1 MQINQS
7 VNQSVS
13 QTTLQTLETALQT
26 CMLADK
32 HALRRKLRDVADLI
46 KLADE
51 NARLKSQRLLGEIA
65 QKVRTSQQ
73 KYAARLASLPKP
85 EYPLEL
91 PVSARRDEIAAAIS
105 KNQVVIVCGETGSGK
120 TTQLPKICL
129 ELGRGV
135 AGFIGHTQPR
145 RIAAR
150 SVASRI
156 AQELNSPLG
165 EVVGYKVRFNDKI
178 TEGSYVKLMTDGIL
192 LAETQGDKFLNAYD
206 TIIIDEAHERSLN
219 IDFLLGYLKQL
230 LPKRP
235 DLKVIVTSATIDA
248 TRFSSHFSAQTSVG
262 VIKAAPVIE
271 VSGRT
276 YPVEIRY
283 RPLGSAGFRAKE
295 SAQAENAQFDLDEET
310 DTTLD
315 NIPAGSIL
323 GITKKAKTESR
334 WLEEDDEEEAIEEAI
349 MDAADDL
356 LRQGDGD
363 ILVFL
368 PGEREIRDVAE
379 HLRKYQGRSTKLK
392 HIEVLPLFA
401 RLSIEDQQKIFKPH
415 SARRIVLAT
424 NVAET
429 SLTVPGIKYVIDA
442 GLARMNRYSVRAK
455 VEQLQIEKI
464 SQAAAKQR
472 AGRCG
477 RVSNGICV
485 RLYSEQDF
493 DGRPEFT
500 EPEILRSSLASVIL
514 RMAALR
520 LGDIGDFPFIESPSS
535 RLIADGYLL
544 LQELG
549 AVDSNRQITEIGLQL
564 AKLPLD
570 PRVGRMI
577 LAAKRENCLSEILVI
592 ASVLSMQDP
601 RERPMDK
608 REAADNAHAKFIG
621 EGSDFM
627 SYLKIWDFYDSALK
641 TKKSNKDLLNI
652 CHANFLS
659 FLRLKEWR
667 ELHGQILQIVEELG
681 FLIPSPFK
689 GEGKDGGKNLAHISK
704 TSPSRPISPSPQPL
718 SHQGR
723 GVLSSSPQQR
733 KTPYPL
739 VGEGVHVLES
749 AKEATFEQIHKS
761 LLAGLL
767 GNIGFKDGDN
777 DSYAGARGIRFFVAP
792 GSGLKKIRPKWVIAA
807 ELVDTSKLYARCV
820 AKIEPDWIE
829 PLARGLTE
837 STYSDPRWDRK
848 MGMVNAWERVSLYG
862 LTIIPK
868 RRVHYGP
875 INPTES
881 REIFIREALALGEL
895 DTKARFYVENE
906 RLIAEVEELE
916 HKARRQDVLVDE
928 HQLFAFYD
936 SKVPADITNAASFE
950 QWREGAEKLNPRLLY
965 LTRDDLMR
973 HGADAITA
981 VQFPETLLLRQFGRS
996 DALVANHS
1004 KGNRDEGVAPTNV
1017 LISLKYRFEPS
1028 HILDGVTAAVPLALL
1043 NQLDPTP
1050 TEWLV
1055 PGMLREKL
1063 TYLIKA
1069 LPKAFRRVCVP
1080 VPEFVTGFLDE
1091 ISNPTSSFRRKS
1103 ESSDL
1108 TTTTLDSDFR
1118 RNDGKGDD
1126 EWQNL
1131 PLLETLAAYIQHKTT
1146 LKISKDDWVL
1156 AEMPVHH
1163 LMNFSIVDDAGRELA
1178 MGRDWRALQKQ
1189 LGQAAQLTFRN
1200 TSPDIEKTGLKQWD
1214 FGDLPQTLS
1223 FERDSLKVTGYPALE
1238 DNIDA
1243 VSVKLFDTAREAE
1256 ISHRQGV
1263 CRLMRFE
1270 LQAQIK
1276 QLEKGLPNFNQ
1287 YALAFRSII
1296 SPDDLREDM
1305 LTAIA
1310 DRAFIGEDDLPRT
1323 NADFMKLKARARTRL
1338 PAVSEAI
1345 ARQAQAI
1352 ATEYQL
1358 LAAKQAQMPAT
1369 VNRLKRDVESQTQLL
1384 VYKNCFT
1391 QTPWEYLQN
1400 IPRYLKA
1407 LRLRI
1412 EKQPANPERDGKN
1425 AASVGALWQ
1434 KWQDKINQLQTAGSL
1449 ILPALQDYRWLI
1461 EELRVSLFAQELKT
1475 PFPVSIKRLEK
1486 TWAEINH

>member
-1 MQINQS
+1 MSLPFNY
-7 VNQSVS
+7 S
-13 QTTLQTLETALQT
+13 QFQTALQT
-26 CMLADK
+26 CLLADK
-32 HALRRKLRDVADLI
+32 YALRRKARDVEDLY
-46 KLADE
+46 KQKDE
-51 NARLKSQRLLGEIA
+51 KSVQKAQRLINEIA
-65 QKVRTSQQ
+65 QKVGLSQA
-73 KYAARLASLPKP
+73 KYAARLANLPKP

-91 PVSARRDEIAAAIS
+91 PVSSRRDEISDAI
-105 KNQVVIVCGETGSGK
+105 KHNQVVIVCGETGSGK

-135 AGFIGHTQPR
+135 AGLIGHTQPR

-178 TEGSYVKLMTDGIL
+178 TDSSYVKLMTDGIL

-248 TRFSSHFSAQTSVG
+248 ARFSSHFTTQTSVG
-262 VIKAAPVIE
+262 IIQAAPVIE
-271 VSGRT
+271 VSGRM

-283 RPLGSAGFRAKE
+283 RPLGKAGFRAKE
-295 SAQAENAQFDLDEET
+295 TAQAENAQFDLDEDT
-310 DTTLD
+310 DLSFE
-315 NIPAGSIL
+315 NISDRNIL
-323 GITKKAKTESR
+323 GIAHKAKTEAR
-334 WLEEDDEEEAIEEAI
+334 WRTAKDWIAEDDEEEAIEEAI

-379 HLRKYQGRSTKLK
+379 HLRKYQGRSAKLK

-442 GLARMNRYSVRAK
+442 GLARMNRYSIRAK
-455 VEQLQIEKI
+455 VAQLQIEKI

-514 RMAALR
+514 RMAALK
-520 LGDIGDFPFIESPSS
+520 LGDVTAFPFIEAPSA
-535 RLIADGYLL
+535 RLITDGYLL

-549 AVDSNRQITEIGLQL
+549 AVDSKRHITETGLQL
-564 AKLPLD
+564 AKLPLE

-577 LAAKRENCLSEILVI
+577 LAAKRENCLNEILII

-608 REAADNAHAKFIG
+608 REAADNAHAKFIV

-627 SYLKIWDFYDSALK
+627 SYLKIWDFYDNALK

-667 ELHGQILQIVEELG
+667 ELHGQIKQIVEELELK
-681 FLIPSPFK
+681 FNS
-689 GEGKDGGKNLAHISK
+689 EA
-704 TSPSRPISPSPQPL
+704 
-718 SHQGR
+718 
-723 GVLSSSPQQR
+723 
-733 KTPYPL
+733 
-739 VGEGVHVLES
+739 
-749 AKEATFEQIHKS
+749 AKPDDIHKA

-792 GSGLKKIRPKWVIAA
+792 GSGLKKTRPKWVIAA
-807 ELVDTSKLYARCV
+807 ELVDTSKLYARVV

-837 STYSDPRWDRK
+837 SAYSDPRWDRK

-875 INPTES
+875 INPIEA
-881 REIFIREALALGEL
+881 REIFIREALANGDF
-895 DTKARFYVENE
+895 DTKSAFFGANE

-928 HQLFAFYD
+928 HKLFAFYD
-936 SKVPADITNAASFE
+936 AKIPADITNAASFE
-950 QWREGAEKLNPRLLY
+950 AWREGAEKLNPTLLY

-973 HGADAITA
+973 HGADTITA
-981 VQFPETLLLRQFGRS
+981 VQFPEKMTLNAVGEKQM
-996 DALVANHS
+996 V
-1004 KGNRDEGVAPTNV
+1004 EIP
-1017 LISLKYRFEPS
+1017 LKYRFEPG
-1028 HILDGVTAAVPLALL
+1028 HVLDGVTATIPLALL
-1043 NQLDPTP
+1043 NQLDFTP
-1050 TEWLV
+1050 TDWLV

-1063 TYLIKA
+1063 TYLVKA
-1069 LPKAFRRVCVP
+1069 LPKTFRRVCVP
-1080 VPEFVTGFLDE
+1080 VPEFVTQFLGQINIGE
-1091 ISNPTSSFRRKS
+1091 IAIK
-1103 ESSDL
+1103 
-1108 TTTTLDSDFR
+1108 
-1118 RNDGKGDD
+1118 
-1126 EWQNL
+1126 QV
-1131 PLLETLAAYIQHKTT
+1131 LAEYIQRVTT
-1146 LKISKDDWVL
+1146 LKISVEDWL
-1156 AEMPVHH
+1156 EQTPAHL

-1178 MGRDWRALQKQ
+1178 LGRDWRILQKQ
-1189 LGQAAQLTFRN
+1189 LGSAAQLTFRN
-1200 TSPDIEKTGLKQWD
+1200 TSPDIEKTDLKQWD

-1223 FERDSLKVTGYPALE
+1223 FARDGLKVTGYPALE

-1243 VSVKLFDTAREAE
+1243 VSVRLFDTAQEAE
-1256 ISHRQGV
+1256 ANHRQGV

-1270 LQAQIK
+1270 LKEQMK

-1287 YALAFRSII
+1287 YALTFRNVM
-1296 SPDDLREDM
+1296 SPDDLRDDM

-1338 PAVSEAI
+1338 PAVTQSI
-1345 ARQAQAI
+1345 VRQVQAV
-1352 ATEYQL
+1352 ATEYQAL
-1358 LAAKQAQMPAT
+1358 INSQAKMPAT
-1369 VNRLKRDVESQTQLL
+1369 VNRLKKDIEQQVQLL

-1391 QTPWEYLQN
+1391 QTPWQHLSN

-1407 LRLRI
+1407 LNLRI
-1412 EKQPANPERDGKN
+1412 QKQPANPDRDGKN
-1425 AASVGALWQ
+1425 AASVGMLWQ
-1434 KWQDKINQLQTAGSL
+1434 KWQDKVVARQQTNLNITHDLAE
-1449 ILPALQDYRWLI
+1449 YRWLI

-1486 TWAEINH
+1486 TWADITR

>member
-1 MQINQS
+1 MNQPKANIPNLIN
-7 VNQSVS
+7 
-13 QTTLQTLETALQT
+13 ALAS
-26 CMLADK
+26 CMLADRY
-32 HALRRKLRDVADLI
+32 ALRRKLRDVADLQKI
-46 KLADE
+46 GDAQANGKA
-51 NARLKSQRLLGEIA
+51 QRLLGEVA
-65 QKVRTSQQ
+65 QKMRASQA
-73 KYAARLASLPKP
+73 KYAARLTNLPKP
-85 EYPLEL
+85 DYPLEL
-91 PVSARRDEIAAAIS
+91 PVSGKKDEIAAAIA
-105 KNQVVIVCGETGSGK
+105 KHQVVIICGETGSGK
-120 TTQLPKICL
+120 TTQIPKICL

-135 AGFIGHTQPR
+135 SGLIGHTQPR

-156 AQELNSPLG
+156 AQELHSTLG
-165 EVVGYKVRFNDKI
+165 EVVGYKVRFNDKLS
-178 TEGSYVKLMTDGIL
+178 ESSYVKLMTDGIL

-235 DLKVIVTSATIDA
+235 DLKIIVTSATIDA
-248 TRFSSHFSAQTSVG
+248 DRFSSHFNG
-262 VIKAAPVIE
+262 APVIE

-276 YPVEIRY
+276 FPVEIRY
-283 RPLGSAGFRAKE
+283 RPLGVAGFRAKE
-295 SAQAENAQFDLDEET
+295 SAEADNAQFDLDD
-310 DTTLD
+310 DTELTFE
-315 NIPAGSIL
+315 NISNRNIL
-323 GITKKAKTESR
+323 GIARKAKTEAR

-368 PGEREIRDVAE
+368 PGEREIRDVAD
-379 HLRKYQGRSTKLK
+379 HLRKYQGRSAKLK

-401 RLSIEDQQKIFKPH
+401 RLSIEDQQKIFKSH
-415 SARRIVLAT
+415 SLRRIVLAT

-442 GLARMNRYSVRAK
+442 GLARVNRYSSRAK

-493 DGRPEFT
+493 NGRPEFT

-520 LGDIGDFPFIESPSS
+520 LGDVAEFPFIEAPST

-549 AVDSNRQITEIGLQL
+549 AVDSRRQITETGLQL

-577 LAAKRENCLSEILVI
+577 LAAKREACLKEILII
-592 ASVLSMQDP
+592 ASVLSIQDP

-608 REAADNAHAKFIG
+608 REAADQAHAKFAG

-627 SYLKIWDFYDSALK
+627 SYLKLWDWFDAALN
-641 TKKSNKDLLNI
+641 TKKSNKDLLNQ
-652 CHANFLS
+652 CHSNFLS

-667 ELHGQILQIVEELG
+667 ELHGQLLEIVSEMD
-681 FLIPSPFK
+681 FK
-689 GEGKDGGKNLAHISK
+689 RNE
-704 TSPSRPISPSPQPL
+704 
-718 SHQGR
+718 
-723 GVLSSSPQQR
+723 
-733 KTPYPL
+733 
-739 VGEGVHVLES
+739 
-749 AKEATFEQIHKS
+749 KEANYEQIHKA

-767 GNIGFKDGDN
+767 GNIGFKDGESE
-777 DSYAGARGIRFFVAP
+777 SYAGARGIRFHIAP
-792 GSGLKKIRPKWVIAA
+792 GSTLKKTRPKWVIAA
-807 ELVDTSKLYARCV
+807 ELVDTTKLYARCV

-837 STYSDPRWDRK
+837 SHYSDPRWDRK

-875 INPTES
+875 LNPVES
-881 REIFIREALALGEL
+881 REIFIREALANGEF
-895 DTKARFYVENE
+895 DTRAPFFMANE

-928 HQLFAFYD
+928 HQLFSFYD
-936 SKVPADITNAASFE
+936 AKIPADIVNAASFE
-950 QWREGAEKLNPRLLY
+950 KWRTEAEKHNPKLLY

-981 VQFPETLLLRQFGRS
+981 VQFPEKILL
-996 DALVANHS
+996 DHV
-1004 KGNRDEGVAPTNV
+1004 ETP
-1017 LISLKYRFEPS
+1017 LKYRFEPG
-1028 HILDGVTAAVPLALL
+1028 HVLDGVTATIPLALL
-1043 NQLDPTP
+1043 NQLNPVQ

-1069 LPKAFRRVCVP
+1069 LPKTFRRVCVP
-1080 VPEFVTGFLDE
+1080 VPEFVTGFL
-1091 ISNPTSSFRRKS
+1091 
-1103 ESSDL
+1103 ESVDYQFS
-1108 TTTTLDSDFR
+1108 T
-1118 RNDGKGDD
+1118 
-1126 EWQNL
+1126 
-1131 PLLETLAAYIQHKTT
+1131 PILETLASYIQHKTT
-1146 LKISKDDWVL
+1146 LKVSKDDWDL
-1156 AEMPVHH
+1156 NDIPPHH
-1163 LMNFSIVDDAGRELA
+1163 LMNFSVIDDAGRELA
-1178 MGRDWRALQKQ
+1178 MARDWNALKKQ
-1189 LGQAAQLTFRN
+1189 LGSAAQLTFRN

-1223 FERDSLKVTGYPALE
+1223 FERDGLKVVGYPALE
-1238 DNIDA
+1238 DEIES
-1243 VSVKLFDTAREAE
+1243 VSVKLFDTEREAVVNL
-1256 ISHRQGV
+1256 RKGV

-1270 LQAQIK
+1270 LKEQMK
-1276 QLEKGLPNFNQ
+1276 QLEKSLPNFNQ
-1287 YALAFRSII
+1287 YALTLRGVM
-1296 SPDDLREDM
+1296 SPEDLREDM
-1305 LTAIA
+1305 LLTIA

-1323 NADFMKLKARARTRL
+1323 NDDFMKLKARARTRL
-1338 PAVSEAI
+1338 PAVTQAV
-1345 ARQAQAI
+1345 ARQVQAI

-1358 LAAKQAQMPAT
+1358 LVNQQAKMPAT
-1369 VNRLKRDVESQTQLL
+1369 VNRLKRDVEQQIYLL
-1384 VYKNCFT
+1384 VYKGCFS
-1391 QTPWEYLQN
+1391 QTPWEHLQH
-1400 IPRYLKA
+1400 ISRYLKA

-1412 EKQPANPERDGKN
+1412 EKHPANPDRDGKN
-1425 AASVGALWQ
+1425 AASVGQIWQ
-1434 KWQDKINQLQTAGSL
+1434 KWQDKVSALQQAHHD
-1449 ILPALQDYRWLI
+1449 IPQALQDFRWLI

-1486 TWAEINH
+1486 TWAEMHF

>member
-1 MQINQS
+1 
-7 VNQSVS
+7 
-13 QTTLQTLETALQT
+13 
-26 CMLADK
+26 
-32 HALRRKLRDVADLI
+32 
-46 KLADE
+46 
-51 NARLKSQRLLGEIA
+51 
-65 QKVRTSQQ
+65 
-73 KYAARLASLPKP
+73 
-85 EYPLEL
+85 
-91 PVSARRDEIAAAIS
+91 
-105 KNQVVIVCGETGSGK
+105 
-120 TTQLPKICL
+120 
-129 ELGRGV
+129 
-135 AGFIGHTQPR
+135 
-145 RIAAR
+145 
-150 SVASRI
+150 
-156 AQELNSPLG
+156 
-165 EVVGYKVRFNDKI
+165 
-178 TEGSYVKLMTDGIL
+178 MTDGIL

-235 DLKVIVTSATIDA
+235 DLKIIVTSATIDA
-248 TRFSSHFSAQTSVG
+248 NRFSQHFNG
-262 VIKAAPVIE
+262 APVIE

-283 RPLGSAGFRAKE
+283 RPLGAAGFRARE
-295 SAQAENAQFDLDEET
+295 TAEAEIAPFDADD
-310 DTTLD
+310 DT
-315 NIPAGSIL
+315 IF
-323 GITKKAKTESR
+323 GIARKAKTEAR

-349 MDAADDL
+349 LDAADDL
-356 LRQGDGD
+356 LRLGDGD

-368 PGEREIRDVAE
+368 PGEREIRDVAD

-401 RLSIEDQQKIFKPH
+401 RLSIEDQQKIFKSH
-415 SARRIVLAT
+415 STRRIVLAT

-442 GLARMNRYSVRAK
+442 GLARMNRYSPRAK

-477 RVSNGICV
+477 RVSNGTCV

-493 DGRPEFT
+493 NGRPEFT

-520 LGDIGDFPFIESPSS
+520 LGDVTEFPFIEAPSS
-535 RLIADGYLL
+535 RLIADGYQQ

-549 AVDSNRQITEIGLQL
+549 AVDARRQITETGLQL

-577 LAAKRENCLSEILVI
+577 LSAKREHCLKEVLII
-592 ASVLSMQDP
+592 TSVLSMQDP

-608 REAADNAHAKFIG
+608 REAADNAHAKFAG

-627 SYLKIWDFYDSALK
+627 SYLKLWDFFDNALK
-641 TKKSNKDLLNI
+641 TKKSNKDLLNQ
-652 CHANFLS
+652 CHTNFLS

-667 ELHGQILQIVEELG
+667 ELHGQLLEIVSEME
-681 FLIPSPFK
+681 FK
-689 GEGKDGGKNLAHISK
+689 LNE
-704 TSPSRPISPSPQPL
+704 
-718 SHQGR
+718 
-723 GVLSSSPQQR
+723 
-733 KTPYPL
+733 
-739 VGEGVHVLES
+739 
-749 AKEATFEQIHKS
+749 KEANFEQIHKA

-767 GNIGFKDGDN
+767 GNIGFKDGESE
-777 DSYAGARGIRFFVAP
+777 SYAGARGIRFHVAP
-792 GSGLKKIRPKWVIAA
+792 GSTLKKSRPKWVMAA
-807 ELVDTSKLYARCV
+807 ELMDTTKLYARCV

-837 STYSDPRWDRK
+837 SNYTDPRWDRK

-881 REIFIREALALGEL
+881 REIFIREALANGEF
-895 DTKARFYVENE
+895 DTKAAFFTANE

-916 HKARRQDVLVDE
+916 HKARRQDVLIDE

-936 SKVPADITNAASFE
+936 AKIPADIFNAASFE
-950 QWREGAEKLNPRLLY
+950 HWRTEAEKTNAKLLY

-981 VQFPETLLLRQFGRS
+981 VQFPEKIVMDS
-996 DALVANHS
+996 V
-1004 KGNRDEGVAPTNV
+1004 ETN
-1017 LISLKYRFEPS
+1017 LKYRFEPG
-1028 HILDGVTAAVPLALL
+1028 HILDGVTATIPLALL
-1043 NQLDPTP
+1043 NQLNLVQ

-1080 VPEFVTGFLDE
+1080 VPEFVTGFLE
-1091 ISNPTSSFRRKS
+1091 AVGNQFST
-1103 ESSDL
+1103 
-1108 TTTTLDSDFR
+1108 
-1118 RNDGKGDD
+1118 
-1126 EWQNL
+1126 
-1131 PLLETLAAYIQHKTT
+1131 PLLETLAAYIQQKTT
-1146 LKISKDDWVL
+1146 LKISKEDWNL
-1156 AEMPVHH
+1156 SEIPAHH
-1163 LMNFSIVDDAGRELA
+1163 LMNFSVVDEAGRELA
-1178 MGRDWRALQKQ
+1178 MGRDWNLLKKQ
-1189 LGQAAQLTFRN
+1189 LGSAAQLTFRN

-1223 FERDSLKVTGYPALE
+1223 FERDGLKVTGYPALE
-1238 DNIDA
+1238 DADDSI
-1243 VSVKLFDTAREAE
+1243 SVKLFDTKREAE
-1256 ISHRQGV
+1256 LSHRKGV

-1270 LQAQIK
+1270 LKEQMK
-1276 QLEKGLPNFNQ
+1276 QLEKSLPNFNQ
-1287 YALAFRSII
+1287 YALVLRNII
-1296 SPDDLREDM
+1296 PSDDLREDIIR
-1305 LTAIA
+1305 AIA

-1323 NADFMKLKARARTRL
+1323 NADFMKLKQRARTRL
-1338 PAVSEAI
+1338 PAVTEAI

-1352 ATEYQL
+1352 ASEYQL
-1358 LAAKQAQMPAT
+1358 LTQKQSQMAAT
-1369 VNRLKRDVESQTQLL
+1369 VNRLKRDLDQQVSLL
-1384 VYKNCFT
+1384 VYKGCFS
-1391 QTPWEYLQN
+1391 QTPWEQLQH

-1412 EKQPANPERDGKN
+1412 EKQPANPDRDGKN
-1425 AASVGALWQ
+1425 AASLGLIWQ
-1434 KWQDKINQLQTAGSL
+1434 KWQDKINALNSAHLDIPPG
-1449 ILPALQDYRWLI
+1449 LQDFRWLI

-1475 PFPVSIKRLEK
+1475 PFPISIKRLEK
-1486 TWAEINH
+1486 TWADMRL

>member
-1 MQINQS
+1 MIKFAPMN
-7 VNQSVS
+7 VS
-13 QTTLQTLETALQT
+13 KPDNLIPANFEHALQG
-26 CMLADK
+26 CMLADR
-32 HALRRKLRDVADLI
+32 HALRRKVQEI
-46 KLADE
+46 KTLQKTADE
-51 NARLKSQRLLGEIA
+51 KSNAKAQRLMNEVV
-65 QKVRTSQQ
+65 QKMHTSQQ
-73 KYAARLASLPKP
+73 KYQLRLAQLPKP

-91 PVSARRDEIAAAIS
+91 PVSGKREEIASAIS
-105 KNQVVIVCGETGSGK
+105 RHQVVIVCGETGSGK

-129 ELGRGV
+129 ALGRGV
-135 AGFIGHTQPR
+135 SGLIGHTQPR

-156 AQELNSPLG
+156 AQELKTPLG
-165 EVVGYKVRFNDKI
+165 EAVGYKVRFNDKLS
-178 TEGSYVKLMTDGIL
+178 ESSYIKLMTDGIL

-248 TRFSSHFSAQTSVG
+248 DRFSQHFNG
-262 VIKAAPVIE
+262 APVIE

-276 YPVEIRY
+276 FPVEIRY
-283 RPLGSAGFRAKE
+283 RPLGAAGFRARE
-295 SAQAENAQFDLDEET
+295 VAEADNPQFDLDDET
-310 DTTLD
+310 VF
-315 NIPAGSIL
+315 
-323 GITKKAKTESR
+323 GIARKAKTEAR

-349 MDAADDL
+349 LDAADDL
-356 LRQGDGD
+356 LRQSDGD

-368 PGEREIRDVAE
+368 PGEREIRDVAD

-401 RLSIEDQQKIFKPH
+401 RLSIEDQQKIFRSH
-415 SARRIVLAT
+415 TGRRIVLAT

-442 GLARMNRYSVRAK
+442 GLARVNRYSTRAK

-493 DGRPEFT
+493 NGRPEFT
-500 EPEILRSSLASVIL
+500 EPEILRSSLAAVIL

-520 LGDIGDFPFIESPSS
+520 LGDVAEFPFIEAPSS
-535 RLIADGYLL
+535 RLIADGYQL

-549 AVDSNRQITEIGLQL
+549 AVDARRQITDTGLQL

-577 LAAKRENCLSEILVI
+577 LAAKREHCLREILII
-592 ASVLSMQDP
+592 ASVLSIQDP

-608 REAADNAHAKFIG
+608 REAADNAHAKFAG

-627 SYLKIWDFYDSALK
+627 SYLKLWDFFDNALK
-641 TKKSNKDLLNI
+641 TKKSNKDLLNQ
-652 CHANFLS
+652 CHSNFLS

-667 ELHGQILQIVEELG
+667 ELHGQLLEIVTEME
-681 FLIPSPFK
+681 FK
-689 GEGKDGGKNLAHISK
+689 LNE
-704 TSPSRPISPSPQPL
+704 
-718 SHQGR
+718 
-723 GVLSSSPQQR
+723 
-733 KTPYPL
+733 
-739 VGEGVHVLES
+739 
-749 AKEATFEQIHKS
+749 KEANFEQIHKA

-777 DSYAGARGIRFFVAP
+777 DSYAGARGIRFHIAP
-792 GSGLKKIRPKWVIAA
+792 GSTLKKTRPKWVMAA
-807 ELVDTSKLYARCV
+807 ELVDTTKLYARGV

-829 PLARGLTE
+829 PLARGLTD
-837 STYSDPRWDRK
+837 SHYSDPRWDRK

-875 INPTES
+875 INPVES
-881 REIFIREALALGEL
+881 REIFIREALANGEF
-895 DTKARFYVENE
+895 DTKAAFFTANE

-928 HQLFAFYD
+928 HKLFAFYD
-936 SKVPADITNAASFE
+936 AKIPADIFNAASFE
-950 QWREGAEKLNPRLLY
+950 KWRADAEKISPRLLY

-981 VQFPETLLLRQFGRS
+981 VQFPEKIML
-996 DALVANHS
+996 D
-1004 KGNRDEGVAPTNV
+1004 GVETN
-1017 LISLKYRFEPS
+1017 LKYRFEPG
-1028 HILDGVTAAVPLALL
+1028 HVLDGVTATVPLALL
-1043 NQLDPTP
+1043 NQLNPVQ

-1055 PGMLREKL
+1055 PGMLREKI

-1069 LPKAFRRVCVP
+1069 LPKTFRRVCVP
-1080 VPEFVTGFLDE
+1080 VPEFVTGFLE
-1091 ISNPTSSFRRKS
+1091 EVGEQFSQPM
-1103 ESSDL
+1103 
-1108 TTTTLDSDFR
+1108 LD
-1118 RNDGKGDD
+1118 
-1126 EWQNL
+1126 
-1131 PLLETLAAYIQHKTT
+1131 TLASYIQRKTT
-1146 LKISKDDWVL
+1146 LKISKEDWDL
-1156 AEMPVHH
+1156 SDIPPHH
-1163 LMNFSIVDDAGRELA
+1163 LMNFSVLDDSGRELA
-1178 MGRDWRALQKQ
+1178 MGRDWNALKKQ
-1189 LGQAAQLTFRN
+1189 LGSAAQLTFRN

-1223 FERDSLKVTGYPALE
+1223 FERDGLKVTGYPALE
-1238 DNIDA
+1238 DTQDSIA
-1243 VSVKLFDTAREAE
+1243 VKLFDTEREAE
-1256 ISHRQGV
+1256 ISHRKGV

-1270 LQAQIK
+1270 LKEQMK
-1276 QLEKGLPNFNQ
+1276 QLEKSLPNFNQ
-1287 YALAFRSII
+1287 YALVLRNVMSA
-1296 SPDDLREDM
+1296 DDLREDM
-1305 LTAIA
+1305 ILAIA

-1323 NADFMKLKARARTRL
+1323 NAEFMVLKQRARTRL
-1338 PAVSEAI
+1338 PAVTQAV

-1358 LAAKQAQMPAT
+1358 LVQKQGQMLAT
-1369 VNRLKRDVESQTQLL
+1369 VNRLKRDLEQQISLL
-1384 VYKNCFT
+1384 VYKGCFH
-1391 QTPWEYLQN
+1391 QTPWEQLQH

-1412 EKQPANPERDGKN
+1412 EKHPANPDRDGKN
-1425 AASVGALWQ
+1425 ATSVGLIWQ
-1434 KWQDKINQLQTAGSL
+1434 KWQDKVN
-1449 ILPALQDYRWLI
+1449 ALSAAHLDIPQHLLDFRWLI

-1475 PFPVSIKRLEK
+1475 PFPVSLKRLEK
-1486 TWAEINH
+1486 AWADMRF

>member
-1 MQINQS
+1 MIKFAPMIQS
-7 VNQSVS
+7 KP
-13 QTTLQTLETALQT
+13 LQLIPANFDAVLQA
-26 CMLADK
+26 CMLADRFP
-32 HALRRKLRDVADLI
+32 LRRKMQELRVLQ
-46 KLADE
+46 KSGDE
-51 NARLKSQRLLGEIA
+51 KSQAKAQRLMNEIA
-65 QKVRTSQQ
+65 QKLHTSQK
-73 KYAARLASLPKP
+73 KYQQRLATLPKP

-91 PVSARRDEIAAAIS
+91 PVSGRKDEISAAIM

-135 AGFIGHTQPR
+135 SGLIGHTQPR

-165 EVVGYKVRFNDKI
+165 EVVGYKVRFNDKLS
-178 TEGSYVKLMTDGIL
+178 ESSYVKLMTDGIL

-235 DLKVIVTSATIDA
+235 DLKIIVTSATIDA
-248 TRFSSHFSAQTSVG
+248 DRFSKHFNG
-262 VIKAAPVIE
+262 APVIE

-283 RPLGSAGFRAKE
+283 RPLGAAGFRAKE
-295 SAQAENAQFDLDEET
+295 MAEAENAQFDLDDET
-310 DTTLD
+310 DFSTE
-315 NIPAGSIL
+315 NISSGNIL
-323 GITKKAKTESR
+323 GIARKAKTEAR

-349 MDAADDL
+349 LDAADDL

-368 PGEREIRDVAE
+368 PGEREIRDVTD
-379 HLRKYQGRSTKLK
+379 HLRKYQGRSAKLK

-401 RLSIEDQQKIFKPH
+401 RLSIEDQQKIFKSH
-415 SARRIVLAT
+415 SSRRIVLAT

-442 GLARMNRYSVRAK
+442 GLARVNRYSPRAK

-493 DGRPEFT
+493 NGRPEFT
-500 EPEILRSSLASVIL
+500 EPEILRSSLAAVIL

-520 LGDIGDFPFIESPSS
+520 LGDVTEFPFIEAPSS

-549 AVDSNRQITEIGLQL
+549 AVDAQRQITETGLQL

-577 LAAKRENCLSEILVI
+577 LAAKREHCLREILII
-592 ASVLSMQDP
+592 ASVLSIQDP

-608 REAADNAHAKFIG
+608 REAADNAHAKFAG

-627 SYLKIWDFYDSALK
+627 SYLKLWDFFDHALK
-641 TKKSNKDLLNI
+641 TKKSNKDLLNQ
-652 CHANFLS
+652 CHSNFLS

-667 ELHGQILQIVEELG
+667 ELHGQLLDIVSEMD
-681 FLIPSPFK
+681 FK
-689 GEGKDGGKNLAHISK
+689 LNE
-704 TSPSRPISPSPQPL
+704 
-718 SHQGR
+718 
-723 GVLSSSPQQR
+723 
-733 KTPYPL
+733 
-739 VGEGVHVLES
+739 
-749 AKEATFEQIHKS
+749 KEANFEQIHKA

-767 GNIGFKDGDN
+767 GNIGFKDGESE
-777 DSYAGARGIRFFVAP
+777 SYAGARGIRFHIAP
-792 GSGLKKIRPKWVIAA
+792 GSTLKKQRPKWVIAA

-837 STYSDPRWDRK
+837 SHYSDPRWDRK

-875 INPTES
+875 IDPKES
-881 REIFIREALALGEL
+881 REIFIREALANGEF
-895 DTKARFYVENE
+895 DTRAAFFTANE

-928 HQLFAFYD
+928 HQLFTFYD
-936 SKVPADITNAASFE
+936 AKIPADIYNAASFE
-950 QWREGAEKLNPRLLY
+950 KWRAEAEKTNPKLLY

-973 HGADAITA
+973 HGADEITA
-981 VQFPETLLLRQFGRS
+981 VQFPEKIML
-996 DALVANHS
+996 D
-1004 KGNRDEGVAPTNV
+1004 GVEVT
-1017 LISLKYRFEPS
+1017 LKYRFEPG
-1028 HILDGVTAAVPLALL
+1028 HVLDGVTATIPLALL
-1043 NQLDPTP
+1043 NQLNPVQ

-1069 LPKAFRRVCVP
+1069 LPKTFRRVCVP
-1080 VPEFVTGFLDE
+1080 VPEFVTGFLE
-1091 ISNPTSSFRRKS
+1091 KNKAGEGAIKP
-1103 ESSDL
+1103 
-1108 TTTTLDSDFR
+1108 
-1118 RNDGKGDD
+1118 
-1126 EWQNL
+1126 
-1131 PLLETLAAYIQHKTT
+1131 TLAAYIQRETT
-1146 LKISKDDWVL
+1146 LKISAEDWTDETPAHL
-1156 AEMPVHH
+1156 
-1163 LMNFSIVDDAGRELA
+1163 LMNFSVIDDAGRELA
-1178 MGRDWRALQKQ
+1178 IGRDWNALKKQ
-1189 LGQAAQLTFRN
+1189 LGSAAQLTFRN
-1200 TSPDIEKTGLKQWD
+1200 ASPDIEKTGLKQWD

-1223 FERDSLKVTGYPALE
+1223 FERDGLKVTGYPALE
-1238 DNIDA
+1238 DDVDT
-1243 VSVKLFDTAREAE
+1243 VSVKLFDTEREAE
-1256 ISHRQGV
+1256 QSHRKGV

-1270 LQAQIK
+1270 LKEQMK
-1276 QLEKGLPNFNQ
+1276 QLEKSLPNFNQ
-1287 YALAFRSII
+1287 YALVLRNVM
-1296 SPDDLREDM
+1296 SPDDLRDDM
-1305 LTAIA
+1305 ITAIA

-1323 NADFMKLKARARTRL
+1323 NADFMKLKQRARTRL
-1338 PAVSEAI
+1338 PAVTEAV

-1358 LAAKQAQMPAT
+1358 LTQKQGQMAAT
-1369 VNRLKRDVESQTQLL
+1369 VNRLKRDLEQQISLL
-1384 VYKNCFT
+1384 VYKGCFS

-1412 EKQPANPERDGKN
+1412 EKHPANPERDGKN
-1425 AASVGALWQ
+1425 AGSVGLIWQ
-1434 KWQDKINQLQTAGSL
+1434 KWQDKINALNQAHLDIPQQLL
-1449 ILPALQDYRWLI
+1449 DFRWLI

-1486 TWAEINH
+1486 IWQDMRF

>member
-1 MQINQS
+1 
-7 VNQSVS
+7 
-13 QTTLQTLETALQT
+13 
-26 CMLADK
+26 MLADR
-32 HALRRKLRDVADLI
+32 HALRRKLRDVADLM
-46 KLADE
+46 KSRDVKDLQPLTDE
-51 NARLKSQRLLGEIA
+51 KSAQKAQRLLGEIA
-65 QKVRTSQQ
+65 QKISRSQA
-73 KYAARLASLPKP
+73 KYQARLTNLPKP

-91 PVSARRDEIAAAIS
+91 PVSSKKDEISAAIS

-135 AGFIGHTQPR
+135 SGLIGHTQPR

-165 EVVGYKVRFNDKI
+165 EVVGYKVRFNDKLS
-178 TEGSYVKLMTDGIL
+178 EFSYIKLMTDGIL

-235 DLKVIVTSATIDA
+235 DLKIIVTSATIDA
-248 TRFSSHFSAQTSVG
+248 NRFSQHFNG
-262 VIKAAPVIE
+262 APVIE

-283 RPLGSAGFRAKE
+283 RPLGAAGFRARE
-295 SAQAENAQFDLDEET
+295 IAEAENTQYDLDD
-310 DTTLD
+310 DT
-315 NIPAGSIL
+315 IF
-323 GITKKAKTESR
+323 GIARKAKTEAR

-349 MDAADDL
+349 LDAADDL
-356 LRQGDGD
+356 LRLGDGD

-368 PGEREIRDVAE
+368 PGEREIRDVAD

-401 RLSIEDQQKIFKPH
+401 RLSIEDQQKIFKSH
-415 SARRIVLAT
+415 STRRIVLAT

-442 GLARMNRYSVRAK
+442 GLARMNRYSPRAK

-477 RVSNGICV
+477 RVSNGTCV

-493 DGRPEFT
+493 NGRPEFT

-520 LGDIGDFPFIESPSS
+520 LGDVTEFPFIEAPSS
-535 RLIADGYLL
+535 RLIADGYQQ

-549 AVDSNRQITEIGLQL
+549 AVDARRQITETGLQL

-577 LAAKRENCLSEILVI
+577 LAAKREHCLKEVLII
-592 ASVLSMQDP
+592 TSVLSIQDP

-608 REAADNAHAKFIG
+608 REAADNAHAKFAG

-627 SYLKIWDFYDSALK
+627 SYLKLWDFFDNALK
-641 TKKSNKDLLNI
+641 TKKSNKDLLNQ
-652 CHANFLS
+652 CHTNFLS

-667 ELHGQILQIVEELG
+667 ELHGQLLEIVSEME
-681 FLIPSPFK
+681 FK
-689 GEGKDGGKNLAHISK
+689 LNE
-704 TSPSRPISPSPQPL
+704 
-718 SHQGR
+718 
-723 GVLSSSPQQR
+723 
-733 KTPYPL
+733 
-739 VGEGVHVLES
+739 
-749 AKEATFEQIHKS
+749 KEADFEQIHKA

-767 GNIGFKDGDN
+767 GNIGFKDGESE
-777 DSYAGARGIRFFVAP
+777 SYAGARGIRFYVAP
-792 GSGLKKIRPKWVIAA
+792 GSTLKKSRPKWVMAA
-807 ELVDTSKLYARCV
+807 ELMDTTKLYARCV

-837 STYSDPRWDRK
+837 SNYTDPRWDRK

-881 REIFIREALALGEL
+881 REIFIREALANGEF
-895 DTKARFYVENE
+895 DTKAAFFTANE

-916 HKARRQDVLVDE
+916 HKARRQDVLIDE

-936 SKVPADITNAASFE
+936 AKIPADIFNAASFE
-950 QWREGAEKLNPRLLY
+950 HWRIEAEKTNPKLLY

-981 VQFPETLLLRQFGRS
+981 VQFPEKIVL
-996 DALVANHS
+996 D
-1004 KGNRDEGVAPTNV
+1004 GVETN
-1017 LISLKYRFEPS
+1017 LKYRFEPG
-1028 HILDGVTAAVPLALL
+1028 HILDGVTATIPLALL
-1043 NQLDPTP
+1043 NQLNPVQ

-1080 VPEFVTGFLDE
+1080 VPEFVTGFLE
-1091 ISNPTSSFRRKS
+1091 VVGNQFS
-1103 ESSDL
+1103 
-1108 TTTTLDSDFR
+1108 
-1118 RNDGKGDD
+1118 
-1126 EWQNL
+1126 L

-1146 LKISKDDWVL
+1146 LKISKEDWNL
-1156 AEMPVHH
+1156 SEMPPHH
-1163 LMNFSIVDDAGRELA
+1163 LMNFSVVDDAGRELA
-1178 MGRDWRALQKQ
+1178 MGRDWNLLKKQ
-1189 LGQAAQLTFRN
+1189 LGSAAQLTFRN

-1223 FERDSLKVTGYPALE
+1223 FERDGLKVTGYPALE
-1238 DNIDA
+1238 DADDSI
-1243 VSVKLFDTAREAE
+1243 SVKLFDTEREAE
-1256 ISHRQGV
+1256 LSHRKGV

-1270 LQAQIK
+1270 LKEQMK
-1276 QLEKGLPNFNQ
+1276 QLEKSLPNFNQ
-1287 YALAFRSII
+1287 YALVLRNII
-1296 SPDDLREDM
+1296 SSDDLREDM
-1305 LTAIA
+1305 IRAIA

-1323 NADFMKLKARARTRL
+1323 NADFMKLKQRARTRL
-1338 PAVSEAI
+1338 PAVTEAI

-1358 LAAKQAQMPAT
+1358 LTQKQSQMAAT
-1369 VNRLKRDVESQTQLL
+1369 VNRLKRDLEQQVSLL
-1384 VYKNCFT
+1384 VYKGCFS
-1391 QTPWEYLQN
+1391 QTPWEQLQH
-1400 IPRYLKA
+1400 ISRYLKA

-1412 EKQPANPERDGKN
+1412 EKQPANPDRDGKN
-1425 AASVGALWQ
+1425 AASVGLIWQ
-1434 KWQDKINQLQTAGSL
+1434 KWQVKINALKSAHLDIPPS
-1449 ILPALQDYRWLI
+1449 LQDFRWLI

-1475 PFPVSIKRLEK
+1475 PFPISIKRLEK
-1486 TWAEINH
+1486 TWADMRF

>member
-1 MQINQS
+1 
-7 VNQSVS
+7 
-13 QTTLQTLETALQT
+13 
-26 CMLADK
+26 MLADRY
-32 HALRRKLRDVADLI
+32 ALIRKLRDVDNLQ
-46 KLADE
+46 KLTDE
-51 NARLKSQRLLGEIA
+51 KSLTNAQRLLNEIL
-65 QKVRTSQQ
+65 QKVRTSQA
-73 KYAARLASLPKP
+73 KYAARLANLPKP
-85 EYPLEL
+85 EYPPEL
-91 PVSARRDEIAAAIS
+91 PVSGKKDEIAAAIS
-105 KNQVVIVCGETGSGK
+105 KNQVVIICGETGSGK
-120 TTQLPKICL
+120 TTQIPKVCL

-135 AGFIGHTQPR
+135 SGLIGHTQPR

-156 AQELNSPLG
+156 AQELLSPLG
-165 EVVGYKVRFNDKI
+165 EVVGFKVRFNDKLS
-178 TEGSYVKLMTDGIL
+178 ESSYIKLMTDGIL

-235 DLKVIVTSATIDA
+235 DLKIIVTSATIDA
-248 TRFSSHFSAQTSVG
+248 DRFSQHFNG
-262 VIKAAPVIE
+262 APVIE

-283 RPLGSAGFRAKE
+283 RPLGKAGFRARE
-295 SAQAENAQFDLDEET
+295 VAEADNAQFDMDDDT
-310 DTTLD
+310 DLMSE
-315 NIPAGSIL
+315 NLL
-323 GITKKAKTESR
+323 GIPRKAKTEAR

-349 MDAADDL
+349 LDAADDL

-368 PGEREIRDVAE
+368 PGEREIRDTAE

-401 RLSIEDQQKIFKPH
+401 RLSIEDQQKIFRPH
-415 SARRIVLAT
+415 SSRRIVLAT

-442 GLARMNRYSVRAK
+442 GLARMNRYSTRAK

-472 AGRCG
+472 SGRCG
-477 RVSNGICV
+477 RVSSGICI
-485 RLYSEQDF
+485 RLYSEDDF
-493 DGRPEFT
+493 NGRPEFT

-520 LGDIGDFPFIESPSS
+520 LGDVTEFPFIEAPSS
-535 RLIADGYLL
+535 RLVTDGYQL

-549 AVDSNRQITEIGLQL
+549 AVDSRRQITETGLQL

-577 LAAKRENCLSEILVI
+577 LAAKRESCLNEILII
-592 ASVLSMQDP
+592 ASVLSIQDP

-608 REAADNAHAKFIG
+608 REAADNAHAKFAG

-627 SYLKIWDFYDSALK
+627 SYLKLWDFFDNALK
-641 TKKSNKDLLNI
+641 TKKSNKDLLNQ
-652 CHANFLS
+652 CHSNFLS

-667 ELHGQILQIVEELG
+667 ELHGQIKQITDEMD
-681 FLIPSPFK
+681 FK
-689 GEGKDGGKNLAHISK
+689 LND
-704 TSPSRPISPSPQPL
+704 
-718 SHQGR
+718 
-723 GVLSSSPQQR
+723 
-733 KTPYPL
+733 
-739 VGEGVHVLES
+739 
-749 AKEATFEQIHKS
+749 KEASFEQIHKA

-767 GNIGFKDGDN
+767 GNIGFKDSDN
-777 DSYAGARGIRFFVAP
+777 DSYSGARGIRFHVAP
-792 GSGLKKIRPKWVIAA
+792 GSCLKKTRPKWVIAA
-807 ELVDTSKLYARCV
+807 ELVDTTKLYARCV

-837 STYSDPRWDRK
+837 SQYSDPRWDRK

-875 INPTES
+875 INPAES
-881 REIFIREALALGEL
+881 REIFIREALANCEF
-895 DTKARFYVENE
+895 DTRAAFFTANE

-936 SKVPADITNAASFE
+936 AKIPADIFQAATFE
-950 QWREGAEKLNPRLLY
+950 KWRETAEKENPRLLY

-981 VQFPETLLLRQFGRS
+981 VQFPEKIIL
-996 DALVANHS
+996 D
-1004 KGNRDEGVAPTNV
+1004 GVETN
-1017 LISLKYRFEPS
+1017 LKYRFEPG
-1028 HILDGVTAAVPLALL
+1028 HVLDGVTATIPLALL
-1043 NQLDPTP
+1043 NQLNATQ

-1069 LPKAFRRVCVP
+1069 LPKTFRRVCVP
-1080 VPEFVTGFLDE
+1080 VPEFVTVFLEHNKVGQGE
-1091 ISNPTSSFRRKS
+1091 IEKS
-1103 ESSDL
+1103 AI
-1108 TTTTLDSDFR
+1108 
-1118 RNDGKGDD
+1118 K
-1126 EWQNL
+1126 QV
-1131 PLLETLAAYIQHKTT
+1131 LASHIQRVTT
-1146 LKISKDDWVL
+1146 LKISVDDWTEETPAHL
-1156 AEMPVHH
+1156 
-1163 LMNFSIVDDAGRELA
+1163 LMNFSVIDDAGRELA
-1178 MGRDWRALQKQ
+1178 MGRDWIALKKQ
-1189 LGQAAQLTFRN
+1189 LGSAAQLTFRN

-1223 FERDSLKVTGYPALE
+1223 FERDGLKVTGYPALE
-1238 DNIDA
+1238 DNIDT
-1243 VSVKLFDTAREAE
+1243 VSVKLFDTEYEAGVN
-1256 ISHRQGV
+1256 HRKGV

-1270 LQAQIK
+1270 LKEQVK
-1276 QLEKGLPNFNQ
+1276 QLEKSLPNFNQ
-1287 YALAFRSII
+1287 YALTLRNIM
-1296 SPDDLREDM
+1296 SPEDLREDM
-1305 LTAIA
+1305 VTAIA
-1310 DRAFIGEDDLPRT
+1310 DRAFIGEDDLPRS

-1338 PAVSEAI
+1338 PAVT
-1345 ARQAQAI
+1345 QAI
-1352 ATEYQL
+1352 VRQVQAVATEYQL
-1358 LAAKQAQMPAT
+1358 LTLVQVKMPAT
-1369 VNRLKRDVESQTQLL
+1369 VNRLKRDVEQQLGLL

-1391 QTPWEYLQN
+1391 RTPWEHLQHV
-1400 IPRYLKA
+1400 PRYLKA

-1412 EKQPANPERDGKN
+1412 EKQPANPDRDGKN
-1425 AASVGALWQ
+1425 AASVGLLWQ
-1434 KWQDKINQLQTAGSL
+1434 KWHDTVEKQQKLYKQSIDLMNF
-1449 ILPALQDYRWLI
+1449 RWLI

-1475 PFPVSIKRLEK
+1475 PFPISIKRLEK
-1486 TWAEINH
+1486 TWQEIHH

>member
-1 MQINQS
+1 MIKSCLMTANKP
-7 VNQSVS
+7 VNSNFKFQ
-13 QTTLQTLETALQT
+13 ETALQS
-26 CMLADK
+26 CMLADR
-32 HALRRKLRDVADLI
+32 HALRRKLRDVADLQ
-46 KLADE
+46 KSSDE
-51 NARLKSQRLLGEIA
+51 KAQLKAQRLLGEIA
-65 QKVRTSQQ
+65 QKVRISQQ
-73 KYAARLASLPKP
+73 KFATRLANLPKP

-91 PVSARRDEIAAAIS
+91 PVSSRRDEISKAIQH
-105 KNQVVIVCGETGSGK
+105 NQVVIVCGETGSGK

-135 AGFIGHTQPR
+135 SGLIGHTQPR

-156 AQELNSPLG
+156 AQELQSPLG
-165 EVVGYKVRFNDKI
+165 EVVGYKVRFNDKLS
-178 TEGSYVKLMTDGIL
+178 ESSYIKLMTDGIL
-192 LAETQGDKFLNAYD
+192 LAETQGDRFLNAYD

-235 DLKVIVTSATIDA
+235 DLKIIVTSATIDA
-248 TRFSSHFSAQTSVG
+248 DRFSQHFNG
-262 VIKAAPVIE
+262 APVIE

-276 YPVEIRY
+276 YPVEVRY
-283 RPLGSAGFRAKE
+283 RPLGASGFRAKADFQE
-295 SAQAENAQFDLDEET
+295 KQGAEAENAQFDLDDET
-310 DTTLD
+310 
-315 NIPAGSIL
+315 IF
-323 GITKKAKTESR
+323 GIARKAKTEAR

-349 MDAADDL
+349 LDAADDL

-368 PGEREIRDVAE
+368 PGEREIRDVAD
-379 HLRKYQGRSTKLK
+379 HLRKYQGRSAKLK

-401 RLSIEDQQKIFKPH
+401 RLSIEDQQKIFKSH
-415 SARRIVLAT
+415 SLRRIVLAT

-442 GLARMNRYSVRAK
+442 GLARVNRYSTRAK

-485 RLYSEQDF
+485 RLYSEEDF
-493 DGRPEFT
+493 NGRPEFT
-500 EPEILRSSLASVIL
+500 EPEILRSSLAAVIL

-520 LGDIGDFPFIESPSS
+520 LGDVTEFPFIEAPSS
-535 RLIADGYLL
+535 RLISDGYQL

-549 AVDSNRQITEIGLQL
+549 AVDSKRHITETGLQL
-564 AKLPLD
+564 ARLPLD

-577 LAAKRENCLSEILVI
+577 LAAKREHCLKEILII
-592 ASVLSMQDP
+592 ASVLSIQDP

-608 REAADNAHAKFIG
+608 REAADNAHSKFAG

-627 SYLKIWDFYDSALK
+627 SYLKLWDFFDNVLK
-641 TKKSNKDLLNI
+641 TKKSNKDLLNQ
-652 CHANFLS
+652 CHTNFLS

-667 ELHGQILQIVEELG
+667 ELHGQLLEIVSEME
-681 FLIPSPFK
+681 FK
-689 GEGKDGGKNLAHISK
+689 LNE
-704 TSPSRPISPSPQPL
+704 
-718 SHQGR
+718 
-723 GVLSSSPQQR
+723 
-733 KTPYPL
+733 
-739 VGEGVHVLES
+739 
-749 AKEATFEQIHKS
+749 KEANYEQIHKA

-767 GNIGFKDGDN
+767 GNIGFKDGESE
-777 DSYAGARGIRFFVAP
+777 SYAGARGIRFYIAP

-807 ELVDTSKLYARCV
+807 ELVDTTKLYARCV

-837 STYSDPRWDRK
+837 SQYSDPRWDRK

-875 INPTES
+875 INSAES
-881 REIFIREALALGEL
+881 REIFIREALANGEF
-895 DTKARFYVENE
+895 DTRAAFFTANE

-928 HQLFAFYD
+928 HQLFTFYNA
-936 SKVPADITNAASFE
+936 KIPADIFHAASFE
-950 QWREGAEKLNPRLLY
+950 KWREGAEKINPKLLY

-981 VQFPETLLLRQFGRS
+981 VQFPEQMVLG
-996 DALVANHS
+996 
-1004 KGNRDEGVAPTNV
+1004 GVDVP
-1017 LISLKYRFEPS
+1017 LKYRFEPG
-1028 HILDGVTAAVPLALL
+1028 HVLDGVTATIPLALL

-1069 LPKAFRRVCVP
+1069 LPKTFRRMCVP
-1080 VPEFVTGFLDE
+1080 VPEFVTGFLEHID
-1091 ISNPTSSFRRKS
+1091 
-1103 ESSDL
+1103 
-1108 TTTTLDSDFR
+1108 
-1118 RNDGKGDD
+1118 RNLS
-1126 EWQNL
+1126 Q
-1131 PLLETLAAYIQHKTT
+1131 PLLETLAAYIQYKTT
-1146 LKISKDDWVL
+1146 LKISKEDWNQS
-1156 AEMPVHH
+1156 EIQPHH
-1163 LMNFSIVDDAGRELA
+1163 LMNFSVIDDAGRELA
-1178 MGRDWRALQKQ
+1178 MGRDWNALKKQ
-1189 LGQAAQLTFRN
+1189 LGSAAQLTFRN
-1200 TSPDIEKTGLKQWD
+1200 AIPDIEKTGLKQWD
-1214 FGDLPQTLS
+1214 FGDLPATLS
-1223 FERDSLKVTGYPALE
+1223 FERDGLKVTGYPALE
-1238 DNIDA
+1238 DDEDSI
-1243 VSVKLFDTAREAE
+1243 SVKLFDTEREAAL
-1256 ISHRQGV
+1256 SHRKGV

-1270 LQAQIK
+1270 LKEQIK

-1287 YALAFRSII
+1287 YALSLRNIM
-1296 SPDDLREDM
+1296 SPGDLLEDM
-1305 LTAIA
+1305 LLAIA

-1338 PAVSEAI
+1338 PAVTEAI
-1345 ARQAQAI
+1345 ARLAQTI

-1358 LAAKQAQMPAT
+1358 LITQQNKMPTT
-1369 VNRLKRDVESQTQLL
+1369 VNRLKRDLDQQVSQL
-1384 VYKNCFT
+1384 VYKNCFS
-1391 QTPWEYLQN
+1391 QTPWEQLQH

-1412 EKQPANPERDGKN
+1412 DKQPVNPERDGKN
-1425 AASVGALWQ
+1425 AASVGLIWQ
-1434 KWQDKINQLQTAGSL
+1434 KWQDKMN
-1449 ILPALQDYRWLI
+1449 ALHLANHDIPQALRDYRWLI

-1486 TWAEINH
+1486 TWQDLANS

>member
-1 MQINQS
+1 MN
-7 VNQSVS
+7 VNKPANPIPNVLSS
-13 QTTLQTLETALQT
+13 ASLSNALQS
-26 CMLADK
+26 CMLADR
-32 HALRRKLRDVADLI
+32 HALRRKLRDATDLQKLKDEKSVAR
-46 KLADE
+46 A
-51 NARLKSQRLLGEIA
+51 QRLLGEVA

-73 KYAARLASLPKP
+73 KFAARLANLPKP

-91 PVSARRDEIAAAIS
+91 PVSGKKDEIAAAITN
-105 KNQVVIVCGETGSGK
+105 NQVVIICGETGSGK
-120 TTQLPKICL
+120 TTQIPKICL

-135 AGFIGHTQPR
+135 AGLIGHTQPR

-156 AQELNSPLG
+156 AQELQSPLG
-165 EVVGYKVRFNDKI
+165 EVVGYKVRFNDKLS
-178 TEGSYVKLMTDGIL
+178 ESSYIKLMTDGIL

-235 DLKVIVTSATIDA
+235 DLKIIVTSATIDA
-248 TRFSSHFSAQTSVG
+248 ERFSNHFVG
-262 VIKAAPVIE
+262 APIIE

-283 RPLGSAGFRAKE
+283 RPLGKAGFRARE
-295 SAQAENAQFDLDEET
+295 VAEAENAQFDLEDET
-310 DTTLD
+310 
-315 NIPAGSIL
+315 IF
-323 GITKKAKTESR
+323 GIARKAKTEAR

-349 MDAADDL
+349 LDAADDL

-368 PGEREIRDVAE
+368 PGEREIRDVAD
-379 HLRKYQGRSTKLK
+379 HLRKYQGRSAKLK

-401 RLSIEDQQKIFKPH
+401 RLSIEDQQKIFKSH
-415 SARRIVLAT
+415 SSRRIVLAT

-442 GLARMNRYSVRAK
+442 GLARMNRYSTRAK

-477 RVSNGICV
+477 RVSSGICV
-485 RLYSEQDF
+485 RLYSEEDF
-493 DGRPEFT
+493 NGRPEFT

-514 RMAALR
+514 RMAALK
-520 LGDIGDFPFIESPSS
+520 LGDVTEFPFIEAPSS
-535 RLIADGYLL
+535 RLVSDGYLL

-564 AKLPLD
+564 ARLPLD

-577 LAAKRENCLSEILVI
+577 LAAKREGCLNEILII
-592 ASVLSMQDP
+592 ASVLSIQDP

-608 REAADNAHAKFIG
+608 REAADNAHAKFAG

-627 SYLKIWDFYDSALK
+627 SYLKLWDFFDNALK
-641 TKKSNKDLLNI
+641 TKKSNKDLLSQ
-652 CHANFLS
+652 CHSNFLS

-667 ELHGQILQIVEELG
+667 ELHSQIKQITDEME
-681 FLIPSPFK
+681 FK
-689 GEGKDGGKNLAHISK
+689 VNE
-704 TSPSRPISPSPQPL
+704 
-718 SHQGR
+718 
-723 GVLSSSPQQR
+723 
-733 KTPYPL
+733 
-739 VGEGVHVLES
+739 
-749 AKEATFEQIHKS
+749 KEANFEQIHKA

-777 DSYAGARGIRFFVAP
+777 DAYSGARSIRFYVAP
-792 GSGLKKIRPKWVIAA
+792 GSCLKKTRPKWVIAA

-837 STYSDPRWDRK
+837 SQYSDPRWDRK

-875 INPTES
+875 INPTEA
-881 REIFIREALALGEL
+881 REIFIREALASGEF
-895 DTKARFYVENE
+895 DTRAAFFTANE

-936 SKVPADITNAASFE
+936 AKIPADIFQAATFE
-950 QWREGAEKLNPRLLY
+950 KWRETAEKVNPKLLY

-981 VQFPETLLLRQFGRS
+981 VQFPEIIML
-996 DALVANHS
+996 D
-1004 KGNRDEGVAPTNV
+1004 GVETH
-1017 LISLKYRFEPS
+1017 LKYRFEPS
-1028 HILDGVTAAVPLALL
+1028 HVLDGVTATIPLALL
-1043 NQLDPTP
+1043 NQLNSTQ

-1069 LPKAFRRVCVP
+1069 LPKTFRRVCVP
-1080 VPEFVTGFLDE
+1080 VPEFVTVFLD
-1091 ISNPTSSFRRKS
+1091 
-1103 ESSDL
+1103 
-1108 TTTTLDSDFR
+1108 
-1118 RNDGKGDD
+1118 
-1126 EWQNL
+1126 QNKVGNGAIKQV
-1131 PLLETLAAYIQHKTT
+1131 LAAHIQRVTT
-1146 LKISKDDWVL
+1146 LKISVEDWTEETP
-1156 AEMPVHH
+1156 AH
-1163 LMNFSIVDDAGRELA
+1163 LQMNFSVVDDAGSELA
-1178 MGRDWRALQKQ
+1178 MGRDWNALKKQ
-1189 LGQAAQLTFRN
+1189 LGSAAQLTFRN

-1223 FERDSLKVTGYPALE
+1223 FERDGLKVVGYPALE
-1238 DNIDA
+1238 DDIDS
-1243 VSVKLFDTAREAE
+1243 VSVKLFDTEREAAVNLRKG
-1256 ISHRQGV
+1256 I
-1263 CRLMRFE
+1263 CRLICFE
-1270 LQAQIK
+1270 LKEQMK
-1276 QLEKGLPNFNQ
+1276 QLEKSLPNFNQ
-1287 YALAFRSII
+1287 YALTLRNIM
-1296 SPDDLREDM
+1296 SPEDLREDM
-1305 LTAIA
+1305 IMAIA

-1323 NADFMKLKARARTRL
+1323 NAEFMKLKQRARTRL

-1358 LAAKQAQMPAT
+1358 LTVKQSQMAT
-1369 VNRLKRDVESQTQLL
+1369 TANRLKRDLEQQVGQL
-1384 VYKNCFT
+1384 VYKGCFS
-1391 QTPWEYLQN
+1391 QTPWEHLQQV
-1400 IPRYLKA
+1400 PRYLKA

-1412 EKQPANPERDGKN
+1412 EKHPANPDRDGKN
-1425 AASVGALWQ
+1425 AGSVGVLWE
-1434 KWQDKINQLQTAGSL
+1434 KWQNKVNSLNQAHLDVSQDLQEF
-1449 ILPALQDYRWLI
+1449 RWLI

-1475 PFPVSIKRLEK
+1475 PFPVSLKRLEK
-1486 TWAEINH
+1486 TWADIT

>member
-1 MQINQS
+1 MQNPVLNIPQLLSALSSCMLVDRFRLRSQLHQIQSKKTQANQPN
-7 VNQSVS
+7 VNEKSLADIAKKIQQS
-13 QTTLQTLETALQT
+13 QT
-26 CMLADK
+26 K
-32 HALRRKLRDVADLI
+32 YH
-46 KLADE
+46 
-51 NARLKSQRLLGEIA
+51 QRLNN
-65 QKVRTSQQ
+65 
-73 KYAARLASLPKP
+73 LPKP
-85 EYPLEL
+85 EYSLEL
-91 PVSARRDEIAAAIS
+91 PVSSRRDEIAAAI
-105 KNQVVIVCGETGSGK
+105 KNNQVVIVCGETGSGK

-135 AGFIGHTQPR
+135 SGLIGHTQPR

-156 AQELNSPLG
+156 AQELQSPLG
-165 EVVGYKVRFNDKI
+165 EVVGYKVRFNDKLS
-178 TEGSYVKLMTDGIL
+178 ESSYIKLMTDGIL
-192 LAETQGDKFLNAYD
+192 LAETQGDRFLNVYD

-248 TRFSSHFSAQTSVG
+248 DRFSQHFNG
-262 VIKAAPVIE
+262 APVIE

-283 RPLGSAGFRAKE
+283 RPLGKAGFRAKE
-295 SAQAENAQFDLDEET
+295 IAADDGIDLDDEAEFST
-310 DTTLD
+310 ENL
-315 NIPAGSIL
+315 L
-323 GITKKAKTESR
+323 GIPRKAKTEAR

-349 MDAADDL
+349 LDAADDL

-368 PGEREIRDVAE
+368 PGEREIRDTAE
-379 HLRKYQGRSTKLK
+379 HLRKYQGRSAKLK

-401 RLSIEDQQKIFKPH
+401 RLSIEDQQKIFKSH
-415 SARRIVLAT
+415 SSRRIVLAT

-442 GLARMNRYSVRAK
+442 GLARMSRYSSRAK

-520 LGDIGDFPFIESPSS
+520 LGDVVDFPFIEAPSS
-535 RLIADGYLL
+535 RLISDGYQL

-549 AVDSNRQITEIGLQL
+549 AVDAKRQITEIGLQL

-577 LAAKRENCLSEILVI
+577 LAAKREGCLNEILII
-592 ASVLSMQDP
+592 ASVLSIQDP

-608 REAADNAHAKFIG
+608 REAADNAHAKFAG

-627 SYLKIWDFYDSALK
+627 SYLKLWDFFDNALK
-641 TKKSNKDLLNI
+641 TKKSNKDLLNQ
-652 CHANFLS
+652 CHSNFLS

-667 ELHGQILQIVEELG
+667 ELHSQIKQITDEMD
-681 FLIPSPFK
+681 FK
-689 GEGKDGGKNLAHISK
+689 LND
-704 TSPSRPISPSPQPL
+704 
-718 SHQGR
+718 
-723 GVLSSSPQQR
+723 
-733 KTPYPL
+733 
-739 VGEGVHVLES
+739 
-749 AKEATFEQIHKS
+749 KEANYEQIHKS

-777 DSYAGARGIRFFVAP
+777 DTYAGARGIRFHIAP
-792 GSGLKKIRPKWVIAA
+792 GSTLKKTRPKWVIAA
-807 ELVDTSKLYARCV
+807 ELVDTTKLYARCV

-837 STYSDPRWDRK
+837 SQYTDPRWDRK

-868 RRVHYGP
+868 RRVHYGS
-875 INPTES
+875 INAAES
-881 REIFIREALALGEL
+881 REIFIREALANGEF
-895 DTKARFYVENE
+895 DTKAAFFRANE

-936 SKVPADITNAASFE
+936 AKIPADIFQAATFE
-950 QWREGAEKLNPRLLY
+950 KWREGAEKTNPKLLY

-981 VQFPETLLLRQFGRS
+981 VQFPEKITL
-996 DALVANHS
+996 D
-1004 KGNRDEGVAPTNV
+1004 GVEIT
-1017 LISLKYRFEPS
+1017 LKYRFEPS
-1028 HILDGVTAAVPLALL
+1028 HILDGVTATIPLALL
-1043 NQLDPTP
+1043 NQLNPTQ

-1063 TYLIKA
+1063 MYLVKA
-1069 LPKAFRRVCVP
+1069 LPKTFRRVCVP
-1080 VPEFVTGFLDE
+1080 VPEFVTVFLDKNNIGE
-1091 ISNPTSSFRRKS
+1091 APIK
-1103 ESSDL
+1103 
-1108 TTTTLDSDFR
+1108 
-1118 RNDGKGDD
+1118 
-1126 EWQNL
+1126 QA
-1131 PLLETLAAYIQHKTT
+1131 LAAHIQLVTT
-1146 LKISKDDWVL
+1146 LKIGIDDWVEETPAHL
-1156 AEMPVHH
+1156 
-1163 LMNFSIVDDAGRELA
+1163 LMNFSVVDDEGRELA
-1178 MGRDWRALQKQ
+1178 MGRDWNALKKQ
-1189 LGQAAQLTFRN
+1189 LGSAAQLTFRN
-1200 TSPDIEKTGLKQWD
+1200 TLPDIEKTGLKQWD
-1214 FGDLPQTLS
+1214 FGDLPEMLS
-1223 FERDSLKVTGYPALE
+1223 FERDGLKVTGYPALE
-1238 DNIDA
+1238 DNGDSIA
-1243 VSVKLFDTAREAE
+1243 VKLFDTKYAAHAN
-1256 ISHRQGV
+1256 HRKGV

-1270 LQAQIK
+1270 LKEQVK
-1276 QLEKGLPNFNQ
+1276 QLEKSLPNFNQ
-1287 YALAFRSII
+1287 YALILRNIL
-1296 SPDDLREDM
+1296 SPEELREE
-1305 LTAIA
+1305 LVTAIA

-1323 NADFMKLKARARTRL
+1323 NADFMTLKQRARTRL
-1338 PAVSEAI
+1338 PAVTQAI

-1358 LAAKQAQMPAT
+1358 LIAAQAKMPAT
-1369 VNRLKRDVESQTQLL
+1369 VNRLKRDLEQQLGFL
-1384 VYKNCFT
+1384 VHKNTFT
-1391 QTPWEYLQN
+1391 QTPWEHLQHV
-1400 IPRYLKA
+1400 PRYLKA

-1412 EKQPANPERDGKN
+1412 EKQPSAPDRDGKN
-1425 AASVGALWQ
+1425 AASVGIIWQ
-1434 KWQDKINQLQTAGSL
+1434 KWQDKVQQYQQENRPVSQH
-1449 ILPALQDYRWLI
+1449 LQDFRWLI

-1475 PFPVSIKRLEK
+1475 PMPISVKRIDK
-1486 TWAEINH
+1486 IWADIA

>member
-1 MQINQS
+1 MSQNSPQS
-7 VNQSVS
+7 
-13 QTTLQTLETALQT
+13 LFDALAT
-26 CMLADK
+26 CMLADRFGLK
-32 HALRRKLRDVADLI
+32 NRINQARD
-46 KLADE
+46 LAKQ
-51 NARLKSQRLLGEIA
+51 NKPIARNLAEIA
-65 QKVRTSQQ
+65 QKIKQSQA
-73 KYAARLASLPKP
+73 KFATRLSNLPKP
-85 EYPLEL
+85 EYALEL
-91 PVSARRDEIAAAIS
+91 PVSSRRDEIAKAIQN
-105 KNQVVIVCGETGSGK
+105 NQVVIVCGETGSGK

-135 AGFIGHTQPR
+135 AGLIGHTQPR

-165 EVVGYKVRFNDKI
+165 EVVGYKVRFNDKLS
-178 TEGSYVKLMTDGIL
+178 ENSYVKLMTDGIL

-248 TRFSSHFSAQTSVG
+248 ERFSSHFNG
-262 VIKAAPVIE
+262 APVIE

-283 RPLGSAGFRAKE
+283 RPLGKAGFRAKE
-295 SAQAENAQFDLDEET
+295 SAEAENAQFDLDDE
-310 DTTLD
+310 
-315 NIPAGSIL
+315 NVF
-323 GITKKAKTESR
+323 GIARKAKTEAR

-368 PGEREIRDVAE
+368 PGEREIRDVAD

-401 RLSIEDQQKIFKPH
+401 RLSIEDQQKIFKSH
-415 SARRIVLAT
+415 SSRRIVLAT

-493 DGRPEFT
+493 DGRPAFT

-520 LGDIGDFPFIESPSS
+520 LGDVERFPFIEAPSS

-549 AVDSNRQITEIGLQL
+549 AVDSKRQITEVGLQL

-570 PRVGRMI
+570 PRIGRMI
-577 LAAKRENCLSEILVI
+577 LAAKRENCLSEILII

-608 REAADNAHAKFIG
+608 REAADNAHSKFVA

-627 SYLKIWDFYDSALK
+627 SYLKIWDFFDNALK
-641 TKKSNKDLLNI
+641 TKKSNKDLLNQ

-667 ELHGQILQIVEELG
+667 ELYAQIKQIVDEME
-681 FLIPSPFK
+681 FK
-689 GEGKDGGKNLAHISK
+689 FN
-704 TSPSRPISPSPQPL
+704 T
-718 SHQGR
+718 
-723 GVLSSSPQQR
+723 
-733 KTPYPL
+733 
-739 VGEGVHVLES
+739 
-749 AKEATFEQIHKS
+749 EAANFEQVHKA

-792 GSGLKKIRPKWVIAA
+792 GSGLKKLRPKWVIAA

-829 PLARGLTE
+829 PLARGLTQ
-837 STYSDPRWDRK
+837 SDYSDPRWDRK

-881 REIFIREALALGEL
+881 REIFIREALGNGYF
-895 DTKARFYVENE
+895 DTKSAFFVANE

-936 SKVPADITNAASFE
+936 AKIPADIYNAASFE
-950 QWREGAEKLNPRLLY
+950 KWRVEAEKLNPKLLY

-981 VQFPETLLLRQFGRS
+981 VQFPEKMTLDGI
-996 DALVANHS
+996 
-1004 KGNRDEGVAPTNV
+1004 EIP
-1017 LISLKYRFEPS
+1017 LKYRFEPS
-1028 HILDGVTAAVPLALL
+1028 HILDGVTATIPLALL
-1043 NQLDPTP
+1043 NQLDATS
-1050 TEWLV
+1050 TQWLV

-1069 LPKAFRRVCVP
+1069 LPKTFRRVCVP
-1080 VPEFVTGFLDE
+1080 VPEFVTGFLQH
-1091 ISNPTSSFRRKS
+1091 S
-1103 ESSDL
+1103 ENQL
-1108 TTTTLDSDFR
+1108 
-1118 RNDGKGDD
+1118 
-1126 EWQNL
+1126 NL
-1131 PLLETLAAYIQHKTT
+1131 PLLETLASYIQHKTT
-1146 LKISKDDWVL
+1146 LKISQEDWVL
-1156 AEMPVHH
+1156 SEIEPHH
-1163 LMNFSIVDDAGRELA
+1163 LMNFSVIDDAGRELA
-1178 MGRDWRALQKQ
+1178 IGRDWNGLKKQ
-1189 LGQAAQLTFRN
+1189 LGQAAQLTFRS
-1200 TSPDIEKTGLKQWD
+1200 TSPDNIKQLEKTGLKQWD

-1223 FERDSLKVTGYPALE
+1223 FERDGLKVTGYPALE

-1243 VSVKLFDTAREAE
+1243 VSVRLFDTETEAE
-1256 ISHRQGV
+1256 NNHRKGV

-1270 LQAQIK
+1270 LKEQIK

-1287 YALAFRSII
+1287 YALTFRNIM

-1305 LTAIA
+1305 LAAIA
-1310 DRAFIGEDDLPRT
+1310 DRAFIGEDDLPRN
-1323 NADFMKLKARARTRL
+1323 NADFMKLKQRARTRL
-1338 PAVSEAI
+1338 PAVSEAV
-1345 ARQAQAI
+1345 ARQTQAI
-1352 ATEYQL
+1352 ALEYQNL
-1358 LAAKQAQMPAT
+1358 LNQQAKMPAT
-1369 VNRLKRDVESQTQLL
+1369 VNRLKKDVETQIQLL
-1384 VYKNCFT
+1384 VYKNCFS
-1391 QTPWEYLQN
+1391 QTPWEHLTN

-1407 LRLRI
+1407 LNLRI
-1412 EKQPANPERDGKN
+1412 QKQPAAPERDGKN
-1425 AASVGALWQ
+1425 AASVGIIWAR
-1434 KWQDKINQLQTAGSL
+1434 WQDKTHQMHAAGSL
-1449 ILPALQDYRWLI
+1449 IPPALQAYRWLI

-1486 TWAEINH
+1486 TWQDLTG

>member
-1 MQINQS
+1 MIKS
-7 VNQSVS
+7 CLMIVNKPVNPNFK
-13 QTTLQTLETALQT
+13 TLETNLQS
-26 CMLADK
+26 CMLADR
-32 HALRRKLRDVADLI
+32 HALRRKVRDVTDLHKSKDEKS
-46 KLADE
+46 KLKA
-51 NARLKSQRLLGEIA
+51 QRLLGEVA
-65 QKVRTSQQ
+65 QKLRVSQQ
-73 KYAARLASLPKP
+73 KFAARLTNLPKP

-91 PVSARRDEIAAAIS
+91 PVSGRRDEIAKAIQS
-105 KNQVVIVCGETGSGK
+105 NQVVIVCGETGSGK

-135 AGFIGHTQPR
+135 SGLIGHTQPR

-156 AQELNSPLG
+156 AQELNSSLG
-165 EVVGYKVRFNDKI
+165 EVVGYKVRFNDKLS
-178 TEGSYVKLMTDGIL
+178 ENSYVKLMTDGIL

-235 DLKVIVTSATIDA
+235 DLKIIVTSATIDA
-248 TRFSSHFSAQTSVG
+248 ERFSSHFNG
-262 VIKAAPVIE
+262 APVIE

-276 YPVEIRY
+276 YLVEIRY
-283 RPLGSAGFRAKE
+283 RPLME
-295 SAQAENAQFDLDEET
+295 V
-310 DTTLD
+310 
-315 NIPAGSIL
+315 
-323 GITKKAKTESR
+323 
-334 WLEEDDEEEAIEEAI
+334 EEDDQEEAIEEAVL
-349 MDAADDL
+349 DAADDL

-368 PGEREIRDVAE
+368 PGEREIRDVAD

-401 RLSIEDQQKIFKPH
+401 RLSIEDQQKIFKSH
-415 SARRIVLAT
+415 NSRRIVLAT

-442 GLARMNRYSVRAK
+442 GLARVNRYSPRAK

-485 RLYSEQDF
+485 RLYSEEDF
-493 DGRPEFT
+493 SGRPEFT
-500 EPEILRSSLASVIL
+500 EPEILRSSLAAVIL
-514 RMAALR
+514 RMAALC
-520 LGDIGDFPFIESPSS
+520 LGDVADFPFIEAPSS
-535 RLIADGYLL
+535 RLITDGYQL

-549 AVDSNRQITEIGLQL
+549 AVNSQRNITETGLQL

-577 LAAKRENCLSEILVI
+577 LAAKRENCLKEILII
-592 ASVLSMQDP
+592 ASVLSIQDP

-608 REAADNAHAKFIG
+608 REAADQAHAKFAG
-621 EGSDFM
+621 EHSDFM
-627 SYLKIWDFYDSALK
+627 SYLKLWDFFDNALK
-641 TKKSNKDLLNI
+641 TKKSNKDLLNQ
-652 CHANFLS
+652 CHSNFLS

-667 ELHGQILQIVEELG
+667 ELHGQLLEIVAEME
-681 FLIPSPFK
+681 FK
-689 GEGKDGGKNLAHISK
+689 LNE
-704 TSPSRPISPSPQPL
+704 
-718 SHQGR
+718 
-723 GVLSSSPQQR
+723 
-733 KTPYPL
+733 
-739 VGEGVHVLES
+739 
-749 AKEATFEQIHKS
+749 KEANYEQVHKA

-767 GNIGFKDGDN
+767 GNIGFKDGDS
-777 DSYAGARGIRFFVAP
+777 DSYAGARNIRFFVAP
-792 GSGLKKIRPKWVIAA
+792 GSTLKKTRPKWVIAA
-807 ELVDTSKLYARCV
+807 ELVDTTKLYARCV

-829 PLARGLTE
+829 PIARGLTE
-837 STYSDPRWDRK
+837 SQYTDPRWDRK

-875 INPTES
+875 INPKES
-881 REIFIREALALGEL
+881 REIFIREALANGEFESR
-895 DTKARFYVENE
+895 AAFFSANE
-906 RLIAEVEELE
+906 RLIKEVEELE

-936 SKVPADITNAASFE
+936 AKIPADIFQAASFE
-950 QWREGAEKLNPRLLY
+950 KWRETAEKENPKLLY

-981 VQFPETLLLRQFGRS
+981 VQFPEKMLLG
-996 DALVANHS
+996 
-1004 KGNRDEGVAPTNV
+1004 GVEVP
-1017 LISLKYRFEPS
+1017 LKYRFEPS
-1028 HILDGVTAAVPLALL
+1028 HILDGVTATVPLALL
-1043 NQLDPTP
+1043 NQLDATP

-1069 LPKAFRRVCVP
+1069 LPKTFRRVCVP
-1080 VPEFVTGFLDE
+1080 VPEFVTGFLD
-1091 ISNPTSSFRRKS
+1091 
-1103 ESSDL
+1103 
-1108 TTTTLDSDFR
+1108 
-1118 RNDGKGDD
+1118 
-1126 EWQNL
+1126 QNRAGEGAIKQIL
-1131 PLLETLAAYIQHKTT
+1131 VTHIQRVST
-1146 LKISKDDWVL
+1146 LKISIEDWTEETPAHL
-1156 AEMPVHH
+1156 

-1178 MGRDWRALQKQ
+1178 MGRDWNALKKQ
-1189 LGQAAQLTFRN
+1189 LGSAAQLTFRN

-1223 FERDSLKVTGYPALE
+1223 FGRDGLKVTGYPALE

-1243 VSVKLFDTAREAE
+1243 VSVRLFDTANEAE
-1256 ISHRQGV
+1256 ISHRKGV

-1270 LQAQIK
+1270 LKEQMK

-1287 YALAFRSII
+1287 YALNLRNIM

-1310 DRAFIGEDDLPRT
+1310 DRAFIGEDELPRT
-1323 NADFMKLKARARTRL
+1323 NADFMKLKQRARTRL

-1345 ARQAQAI
+1345 ARQAHAI

-1358 LAAKQAQMPAT
+1358 LLVKQSQMPAT
-1369 VNRLKRDVESQTQLL
+1369 VNRLKRDLEQQVSQL
-1384 VYKNCFT
+1384 VYKGCFS
-1391 QTPWEYLQN
+1391 QTPWEHLQH

-1425 AASVGALWQ
+1425 AASVGLIWAR
-1434 KWQDKINQLQTAGSL
+1434 WQDKIN
-1449 ILPALQDYRWLI
+1449 ALNQASHEISQGLHAYRWLI

-1475 PFPVSIKRLEK
+1475 PFPVSIKRLDK
-1486 TWAEINH
+1486 LWQDLANS

>member
-1 MQINQS
+1 MLKCLNMNLNQPE
-7 VNQSVS
+7 
-13 QTTLQTLETALQT
+13 TLKSKVLTSASLEFALQS
-26 CMLADK
+26 CMLTDRFV
-32 HALRRKLRDVADLI
+32 LRRKLKDVLENQKLKDDNSAI
-46 KLADE
+46 KA
-51 NARLKSQRLLGEIA
+51 QRLLNEIT
-65 QKVRTSQQ
+65 QKIRLSQQ
-73 KYAARLASLPKP
+73 KFASRLASLPKP
-85 EYPLEL
+85 EYPPEL
-91 PVSARRDEIAAAIS
+91 PVSGKKDEIARAIS
-105 KNQVVIVCGETGSGK
+105 NHQVVIICGETGSGK
-120 TTQLPKICL
+120 TTQIPKICL

-135 AGFIGHTQPR
+135 SGLIGHTQPR

-150 SVASRI
+150 SVATRI
-156 AQELNSPLG
+156 AQELKSPLG
-165 EVVGYKVRFNDKI
+165 EVVGYKVRFNDKL
-178 TEGSYVKLMTDGIL
+178 TESTYIKLMTDGIL

-235 DLKVIVTSATIDA
+235 DLKIIVTSATIDA
-248 TRFSSHFSAQTSVG
+248 ERFSNHFLG
-262 VIKAAPVIE
+262 APIIE

-283 RPLGSAGFRAKE
+283 RPLGKAGFRA
-295 SAQAENAQFDLDEET
+295 QTTAEANNAQFDLED
-310 DTTLD
+310 DT
-315 NIPAGSIL
+315 IF
-323 GITKKAKTESR
+323 GIARKAKTEAR

-349 MDAADDL
+349 LDAADDL

-368 PGEREIRDVAE
+368 PGEREIRDTAE

-401 RLSIEDQQKIFKPH
+401 RLSIEDQQKIFKSH
-415 SARRIVLAT
+415 STRRIVLAT

-442 GLARMNRYSVRAK
+442 GLARMNRYSTRAK

-520 LGDIGDFPFIESPSS
+520 LGDINDFPFIEAPSS
-535 RLIADGYLL
+535 RLITDGYQL

-549 AVDSNRQITEIGLQL
+549 AVDSRRQITEIGLQL

-577 LAAKRENCLSEILVI
+577 LAAKRESCLTEILII
-592 ASVLSMQDP
+592 ASVLSIQDP

-608 REAADNAHAKFIG
+608 REAADNAHAKFAG

-627 SYLKIWDFYDSALK
+627 SYLKLWDFFDNALK
-641 TKKSNKDLLNI
+641 TKKSNKDLLNQ
-652 CHANFLS
+652 CHSNFLS

-667 ELHGQILQIVEELG
+667 ELHGQIKQITDEMD
-681 FLIPSPFK
+681 FK
-689 GEGKDGGKNLAHISK
+689 AND
-704 TSPSRPISPSPQPL
+704 
-718 SHQGR
+718 
-723 GVLSSSPQQR
+723 
-733 KTPYPL
+733 
-739 VGEGVHVLES
+739 
-749 AKEATFEQIHKS
+749 KEAYFDQIHKA

-792 GSGLKKIRPKWVIAA
+792 GSALKKTRPKWVIAA
-807 ELVDTSKLYARCV
+807 ELVDTTKLYARCV

-837 STYSDPRWDRK
+837 SQYSDPRWDRK
-848 MGMVNAWERVSLYG
+848 MAMVNAWERVSLYG

-875 INPTES
+875 IDPKQS
-881 REIFIREALALGEL
+881 REIFIREALANGDF
-895 DTKARFYVENE
+895 DTRAPFFTANE

-936 SKVPADITNAASFE
+936 SKIPADIFQAATFE
-950 QWREGAEKLNPRLLY
+950 KWREGAEKINPKLLY

-981 VQFPETLLLRQFGRS
+981 VQFPEKMFL
-996 DALVANHS
+996 D
-1004 KGNRDEGVAPTNV
+1004 GVEIP
-1017 LISLKYRFEPS
+1017 LKYRFEPG
-1028 HILDGVTAAVPLALL
+1028 HILDGVTATVPLALL
-1043 NQLDPTP
+1043 NQLNYAQ

-1069 LPKAFRRVCVP
+1069 LPKSYRRVCVP
-1080 VPEFVTGFLDE
+1080 VPEFVTVFLE
-1091 ISNPTSSFRRKS
+1091 QAHVGEGLIKS
-1103 ESSDL
+1103 V
-1108 TTTTLDSDFR
+1108 
-1118 RNDGKGDD
+1118 
-1126 EWQNL
+1126 
-1131 PLLETLAAYIQHKTT
+1131 LAGHIQRVTT
-1146 LKISKDDWVL
+1146 LKISVEDWTEEPPAHL
-1156 AEMPVHH
+1156 
-1163 LMNFSIVDDAGRELA
+1163 LMNFSVVDDAGRELA
-1178 MGRDWRALQKQ
+1178 MGRDWNALKKQ
-1189 LGQAAQLTFRN
+1189 LGSAAQLTFRN

-1214 FGDLPQTLS
+1214 FGDLPTTLS
-1223 FERDSLKVTGYPALE
+1223 FERDGRKITGYPALE
-1238 DNIDA
+1238 DDKDSI
-1243 VSVKLFDTAREAE
+1243 SVKLFDTETDAT
-1256 ISHRQGV
+1256 INHRKGV

-1270 LQAQIK
+1270 LKEQIK
-1276 QLEKGLPNFNQ
+1276 QLEKSLPNFNQ
-1287 YALAFRSII
+1287 YALILRNVM
-1296 SPDDLREDM
+1296 SPEDLRED
-1305 LTAIA
+1305 LIITIS
-1310 DRAFIGEDDLPRT
+1310 DRAFIGEDDLPRS

-1338 PAVSEAI
+1338 PAVSQAV
-1345 ARQAQAI
+1345 ARQAQSI

-1358 LAAKQAQMPAT
+1358 LTAQQAKMPAT
-1369 VNRLKRDVESQTQLL
+1369 VNRLKRDLEQQISLL
-1384 VYKNCFT
+1384 VYKNCFS
-1391 QTPWEYLQN
+1391 QTPWEQLQHV
-1400 IPRYLKA
+1400 PRYLKA

-1412 EKQPANPERDGKN
+1412 EKQPANPDRDGKS
-1425 AASVGALWQ
+1425 AASVGLLWQ
-1434 KWQDKINQLQTAGSL
+1434 KWQDKMSALYQAHVDIPQ
-1449 ILPALQDYRWLI
+1449 PLQDYRWLI

-1475 PFPVSIKRLEK
+1475 PFPISIKRLEK
-1486 TWAEINH
+1486 IWTDMGY